1 MALALEA
8 EGTCAQTPNVKN
20 CPLLPLQTGSGPRPF
35 QTPPPENYRRI
46 FLAAILGTA
55 KQRKNIM
62 PNKKKK
68 RGEARFSPT
77 ALSRRRYSEKAR
89 AQRAAPSAYSKYA
102 FSEAGAQPAASLQG
116 KGSQTLLRSVI
127 LQLRCYLRLQHY
139 LQI

>member
-1 MALALEA
+1 MALSLEA

-20 CPLLPLQTGSGPRPF
+20 CPLLPLQTGSGPRPL

-68 RGEARFSPT
+68 KRGEKHDSLPRRFLVGDIQRRPVRRGQRHQRIQNT
-77 ALSRRRYSEKAR
+77 RFQRRELSRPPPSKAK
-89 AQRAAPSAYSKYA
+89 A
-102 FSEAGAQPAASLQG
+102 
-116 KGSQTLLRSVI
+116 LRP
-127 LQLRCYLRLQHY
+127 C
-139 LQI
+139 